1 MKTIENLSSK
11 DIFSCSVEERQQI
24 IEQGVELLMVEAELF
39 HLRTGESF
47 SAGINLILQNTQRQ
61 IKLADENENYELS
74 YYLNELTWA
83 VLKKI
88 EEINELKRNSQLIK
102 DGIQNPNHYL

>member
-1 MKTIENLSSK
+1 MKTIENISSK
-11 DIFSCSVEERQQI
+11 DIFSCSVEERQFI
-24 IEQGVELLMVEAELF
+24 IEQGVELFMIEAELF
-39 HLRTGESF
+39 HLKTGQSF
-47 SAGINLILQNTQRQ
+47 STGLNLILQNTQRQ

-88 EEINELKRNSQLIK
+88 EEINELKQNNKLTEN
-102 DGIQNPNHYL
+102 GIEKPNHYL

>member
-1 MKTIENLSSK
+1 MKTLDNLSTK
-11 DIFSCSVEERQQI
+11 DIFSCSAQEKQLI
-24 IEQGVELLMVEAELF
+24 IEQGVELLMVEAEIF

-47 SAGINLILQNTQRQ
+47 STGINLILQNTQRQ
-61 IKLADENENYELS
+61 IKFEDENENYELS

-88 EEINELKRNSQLIK
+88 EEINELKQNNQLVK
-102 DGIQNPNHYL
+102 NGIEKPNHYL